1 MVEEPKKKVIE
12 AKDPTMDAGCGS
24 EPNFTQ
30 NANTTSSPMLNAK
43 DNAKKSFKRVKTEM
57 LGKTGT
63 SE

>member
-1 MVEEPKKKVIE
+1 LVEEAKKKVIE
-12 AKDPTMDAGCGS
+12 AKDPTMDAGCGC

-30 NANTTSSPMLNAK
+30 DANTTSNPMLNAK

-57 LGKTGT
+57 LGKAGT

>member
-1 MVEEPKKKVIE
+1 MAKAAKKKVIE
-12 AKDPTMDAGCGS
+12 AKDPTMDAGCGA

-30 NANTTSSPMLNAK
+30 NANTTSNPMLNTK

>member
-1 MVEEPKKKVIE
+1 LVEEAKKKVVE
-12 AKDPTMDAGCGS
+12 GKDPNMDAGCGS

-30 NANTTSSPMLNAK
+30 DGNTTSSPMLKAK
-43 DNAKKSFKRVKTEM
+43 DNASKSFKRVKNEM

>member
-1 MVEEPKKKVIE
+1 MVKEPKKKVVE
-12 AKDPTMDAGCGS
+12 GKDPNMDAGCGS

-30 NANTTSSPMLNAK
+30 NANTTSSPMLKAK
-43 DNAKKSFKRVKTEM
+43 DSASKSFKRVKTEM

>member
-1 MVEEPKKKVIE
+1 
-12 AKDPTMDAGCGS
+12 MDAGCGS

-30 NANTTSSPMLNAK
+30 NANTTSNPMLNAK

>member
-1 MVEEPKKKVIE
+1 
-12 AKDPTMDAGCGS
+12 MDAGCGC

-43 DNAKKSFKRVKTEM
+43 DNANKSFKRVKTEM

>member
-1 MVEEPKKKVIE
+1 LAKAAKKKVIE
-12 AKDPTMDAGCGS
+12 AKDPTMDAGCGA

-30 NANTTSSPMLNAK
+30 NANTTSNPMLNAK

>member
-1 MVEEPKKKVIE
+1 MVEAAKKKVVE
-12 AKDPTMDAGCGS
+12 GKDPNMDAGCGS

-30 NANTTSSPMLNAK
+30 NANTTSNPMIKAK
-43 DNAKKSFKRVKTEM
+43 DNASKSFKRVKTEM